1 MEKQIK
7 IVGTARRKSIRD
19 LNQPFSKDFKKYL
32 AEIITNSD
40 DSYKRLE
47 SKGLLD
53 IDEVKEIIINIEKTP
68 DNEYSIQITD
78 YAEGLSLDKME
89 EVFLKYGGDN
99 AGGEDYKTR
108 GIFGQGASDVLF
120 NSAFNKFE
128 SRIITFKDGIGVI
141 ATFIVDE
148 SKEFQR
154 MIEFYKILEEDM
166 NSLRSFTGISQ
177 NGTVI
182 RFGVKGEYL
191 KTKNMNQFIREIEN
205 FYTFRYIFSSRNR
218 KVTLIFNNQKY
229 VLNSEKYIFNDEEKL
244 VEDILFKF
252 KHEGKITNCKL
263 SLYKSEKSIEDDET
277 KILVTDNNHV
287 IYANDFFKFDNF
299 PKAKGIKGILVLDN
313 IYEIC
318 KNYLNDE
325 ENASAVLTETRDGF
339 NTKHP
344 FYKDLFDTIS
354 PILSQI
360 VEKHGRKLQEKDL
373 TENKKFYDTLKE
385 INKFLNKEIEESIN
399 GGPKAGIEPPSDG
412 LRFVRQEISINK
424 GKKYSIRLYANP
436 QMIIDNSEINIILN
450 SEKISADPIKIMCN
464 HQYIQDGI
472 LTYNI
477 YIEGN
482 EITEDS
488 VLITAESSGY
498 EAKLL
503 INVIEKDI
511 YYPEDGMEFHS
522 STMRVK
528 PNQTH
533 VASLFIDTE
542 KINLGTKINL
552 LRSNDNIILQED
564 TIEVQISDLIDKK
577 IAIKKIR
584 YKVNEDITDYE
595 VKAKTKDHDTK
606 LDVLV
611 REIVDEPKGTSG
623 IINGFKTTP
632 DDDAFYQSY
641 FHQND
646 KYIYILE
653 ENYINKMLMPDLSL
667 VDKSKLNYKKEDRVI
682 LADIL
687 ASEIAKLL
695 IKKLVDKGKISIS
708 MDGIDDYNNHLQRK
722 KLEIFKIIHKTLV

>member
-252 KHEGKITNCKL
+252 KHEGKITNFKL

>member
-252 KHEGKITNCKL
+252 KHEGKITNFKL

-360 VEKHGRKLQEKDL
+360 VDKHGRKLQEKDL